1 MGLIFDIKRF
11 AVHDGPG
18 IRTTVFMKG
27 CPLACQWC
35 HNPESISSA
44 ICTVPKRTVLDGK
57 SYATDETV
65 GREITVDELML
76 EILKDRVFMEESGG
90 GVTFS
95 GGEPLMQAS
104 FLKDMLTKCKEEGL
118 HTVVDTSG
126 YATLE
131 VLKQIAPLTDLF
143 LYDLKVM
150 DDEVHRR
157 LTGVSNRLIL
167 QNLSYLVNN
176 DFAVRVRIP
185 VVPGVSDRS
194 ENITDT
200 IAFLSKLGKPVQGV
214 DLLAFHRTAQHKYE
228 RFGIENHF
236 QNTPAVQKS
245 ELSVLQ
251 EQFKA
256 AGFE

>member
-35 HNPESISSA
+35 HNPESISST
-44 ICTVPKRTVLDGK
+44 ICKVPKTTILDGK
-57 SYATDETV
+57 TYIEDETV
-65 GREITVDELML
+65 GREISVDALMN

-95 GGEPLMQAS
+95 GGEPLMQPT
-104 FLKDMLTKCKEEGL
+104 FLKEILMACKKKGL

-126 YATLE
+126 YASLD
-131 VLKQIAPLTDLF
+131 VLKQIALHTDLF

-150 DDEVHRR
+150 DDDVHRR
-157 LTGVSNRLIL
+157 LTGVSNKLIL
-167 QNLSYLVNN
+167 QNLSCLVHEGHS
-176 DFAVRVRIP
+176 VRVRIP
-185 VVPGVSDRS
+185 IVPGVSGHS
-194 ENITDT
+194 ENINDT
-200 IAFLSKLGKPVQGV
+200 IAFLSTLDKPVQGV
-214 DLLAFHRTAQHKYE
+214 DLLPFHRTALHKYE
-228 RFGIENHF
+228 RFGIENNY
-236 QNTPAVQKS
+236 QNTKAVQKS
-245 ELSVLQ
+245 ELAVLQ
-251 EQFKA
+251 AQFKS

>member
-44 ICTVPKRTVLDGK
+44 ICTVPKTTILDGK
-57 SYATDETV
+57 TYIEDETV
-65 GREITVDELML
+65 GRELSVDDLMH
-76 EILKDRVFMEESGG
+76 EILKDRVFMAESGG

-95 GGEPLMQAS
+95 GGEPLMQPTY
-104 FLKDMLTKCKEEGL
+104 LKEMLVACKEKGL

-126 YATLE
+126 YASLD
-131 VLKQIAPLTDLF
+131 VLKQIARHTDLF

-150 DDEVHRR
+150 DDELHRQ
-157 LTGVSNRLIL
+157 LTGVSNQLIL
-167 QNLSYLVNN
+167 SNLSYLVQEGYS
-176 DFAVRVRIP
+176 VRVRIP
-185 VVPGVSDRS
+185 IIPGVSDRL
-194 ENITDT
+194 ENINDT
-200 IAFLSKLGKPVQGV
+200 IAFLSKFGKSLQGV
-214 DLLAFHRTAQHKYE
+214 DLLPYHRTAHHKYD

-236 QNTPAVQKS
+236 KHTKAVQKS
-245 ELSVLQ
+245 ELAVLQ
-251 EQFKA
+251 AQFKS